1 MTSVPES
8 KFMIEISEDG
18 YFSETQTAKYL
29 NLSKKSL
36 QRWRFN
42 RQGPPYVKL
51 NGKTIRYRREDLD
64 QWMKDRLVSTG

>member
-1 MTSVPES
+1 MS
-8 KFMIEISEDG
+8 DG
-18 YFSETQTAKYL
+18 SNSDYLSETQTAKYL

-51 NGKTIRYRREDLD
+51 MKTIRYRREDLD
-64 QWMKDRLVSTG
+64 HWMKERIVPTG

>member
-1 MTSVPES
+1 MS
-8 KFMIEISEDG
+8 DG
-18 YFSETQTAKYL
+18 SNSDYLSETQTAKYL

-51 NGKTIRYRREDLD
+51 NAKTIRYRREDLD
-64 QWMKDRLVSTG
+64 QWMKERIVTTG